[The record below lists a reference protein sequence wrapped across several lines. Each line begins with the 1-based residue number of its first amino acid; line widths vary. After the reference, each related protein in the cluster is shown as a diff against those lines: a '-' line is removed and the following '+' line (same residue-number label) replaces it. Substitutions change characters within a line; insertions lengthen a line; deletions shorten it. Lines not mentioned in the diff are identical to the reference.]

1 MKYKYSAFSNIS
13 TNHSCA
19 LLRPNLLYTLLCA
32 CVGLC
37 RCKLVLFIACCVYE
51 GMGVEELCAVLCPVG
66 DYHGLLYSD
75 ATLITTV
82 IKDLSVVKSN
92 FYTIHTARL
101 RCGK

>member
-1 MKYKYSAFSNIS
+1 M
-13 TNHSCA
+13 
-19 LLRPNLLYTLLCA
+19 
-32 CVGLC
+32 
-37 RCKLVLFIACCVYE
+37 
-51 GMGVEELCAVLCPVG
+51 EELCAVLCPVG

-101 RCGK
+101 RFGK